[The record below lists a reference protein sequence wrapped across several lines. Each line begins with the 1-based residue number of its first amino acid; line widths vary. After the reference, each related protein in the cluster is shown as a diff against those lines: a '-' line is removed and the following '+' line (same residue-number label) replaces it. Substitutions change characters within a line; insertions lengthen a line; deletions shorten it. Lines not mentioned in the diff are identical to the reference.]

1 MALIQ
6 GVRIYALHIVLY
18 VVLCCRRD
26 TQSLLGA
33 MSGTGSANN
42 SWTILTPEVSSLCIE
57 HWNTQALNKMLY
69 LKKNYWSQ
77 FISFRLPKYEVCF
90 LY

>member
-57 HWNTQALNKMLY
+57 HWNTQALSKMLY
-69 LKKNYWSQ
+69 LKKTKLLVSVY
-77 FISFRLPKYEVCF
+77 F
-90 LY
+90 LLVT